1 METFGI
7 VLILLIIALWVLD
20 QKTWAG
26 ILLFILVIA
35 ILI

>member
-1 METFGI
+1 MTSFGI
-7 VLILLIIALWVLD
+7 ILILLIIALYVLD

-26 ILLFILVIA
+26 ILLFVLLLA